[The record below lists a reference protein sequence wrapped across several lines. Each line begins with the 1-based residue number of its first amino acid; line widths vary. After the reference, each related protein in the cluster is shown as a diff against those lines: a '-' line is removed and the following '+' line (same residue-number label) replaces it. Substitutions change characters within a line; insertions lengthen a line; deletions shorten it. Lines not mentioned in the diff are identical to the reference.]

1 LASVVGYE
9 KVKVMVEEATKKNKE
24 VATNRNGLGVELE
37 SKNSKAR
44 LGKIR
49 VLVHANKMA
58 RP

>member
-1 LASVVGYE
+1 VVGYE